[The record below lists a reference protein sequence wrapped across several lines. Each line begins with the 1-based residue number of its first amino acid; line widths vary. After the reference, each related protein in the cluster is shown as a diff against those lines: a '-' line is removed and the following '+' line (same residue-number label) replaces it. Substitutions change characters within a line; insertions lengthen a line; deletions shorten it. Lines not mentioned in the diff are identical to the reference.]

1 MSYRFASA
9 TAMVAAAAIGLAFVF
24 GSDIGA
30 ARQAT
35 KRTLY
40 VTVTE
45 KSGGLVKDLQAA
57 DFEVKEGGKVQ
68 EIAVKPST
76 APLRIALID
85 SDGGTGAFQAPVL
98 AFLQKVLDRAEVSLV
113 GVTLQREKLTDY
125 TNDTAAIQG
134 GLQKLGP
141 RSTLWGGQVMDAIR
155 DSATTIRAEGRRG
168 AIVVIRAGREGVSTV
183 QSDNVKE
190 LLRKSGAAL
199 YVVSLAGVD
208 RAAGMANSGSANAK
222 LAQEDIN
229 ISTTNLQQVL
239 GDGTKDSG
247 GRREDVAQTAVT
259 KALEQIADE
268 LLNGYEITY
277 TLAAGVKPSDKV
289 SVTTKRTDVTLYAPA
304 RLPN

>member
-1 MSYRFASA
+1 MSHRFLPAA
-9 TAMVAAAAIGLAFVF
+9 ALVAAAAIGLTVVF
-24 GSDIGA
+24 GSDIRA

-45 KSGGLVKDLQAA
+45 KNGALVKDLQAA

-85 SDGGTGAFQAPVL
+85 SDGGTGAFQASVL
-98 AFLQKVLDRAEVSLV
+98 AFLQKVLDRAEISLV

-125 TNDTAAIQG
+125 TTDTAAIQA

-155 DSATTIRAEGRRG
+155 DSATTIRAEGKRG
-168 AIVVIRAGREGVSTV
+168 AIVVVRAGREGVSTV
-183 QSDNVKE
+183 QSDNVKD

-208 RAAGMANSGSANAK
+208 RAQGMATSGSANEK
-222 LAQEDIN
+222 LAREDVI
-229 ISTTNLQQVL
+229 ISTQNLQQVI
-239 GDGTKDSG
+239 GDGSKDSG

-268 LLNGYEITY
+268 LMNGYEITY

-289 SVTTKRTDVTLYAPA
+289 AVTTKRKDVNLYAPS